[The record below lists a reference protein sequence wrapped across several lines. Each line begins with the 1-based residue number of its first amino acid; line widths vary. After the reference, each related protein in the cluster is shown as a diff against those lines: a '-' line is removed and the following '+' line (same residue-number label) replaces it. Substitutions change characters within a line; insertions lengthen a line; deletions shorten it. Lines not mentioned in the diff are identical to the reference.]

1 MKKTLLVSAIVILA
15 LSACENNPKF
25 TIKGNI
31 TDASGKMLYLEST
44 DIGGIEDIDSVK
56 LSGDG
61 SFRFKQK
68 GLLSPDFYCLR
79 IEDKLINI
87 SIDSTETVTIKAD
100 FTRLPLEYEVNGSEN
115 CSKIKQ
121 LTQLQL
127 NLESNVQKIANNKSL
142 APGEIQD
149 SVRRMIDSY
158 KYKVKR
164 QYIFLNPASAYSYF
178 ALFQKINNYLIFN
191 PLTDSEDIK
200 CFAAV
205 ATSWDMKYPHSDR
218 AINLHNIAI
227 RGMKNTRQPVTKTV
241 EVKGGIQE
249 TGLIDIA
256 LKDLNGNTRRLSELK
271 GKVVLLDFTVYG
283 NAASPSRNIAL
294 NELYSKY
301 KNKGFEIYQISLDGD
316 DHYWKTV
323 ADNLPWIC
331 VRDKNGIYS
340 ANVGLYNVQKLPTF
354 FLINRSNELKMRSEN
369 IKDIEKEVLKLL

>member
-1 MKKTLLVSAIVILA
+1 MKKTLLISATVVLA

-25 TIKGNI
+25 TIEGNI
-31 TDASGKMLYLEST
+31 SGASGKTLYLEST

-61 SFRFKQK
+61 SFQFKQK
-68 GLLSPDFYCLR
+68 GALAPDFYSLR
-79 IEDKLINI
+79 VEDKLINL
-87 SIDSTETVTIKAD
+87 SIDSTETVTVKAD
-100 FTRLPLEYEVNGSEN
+100 FTKLPMEYEVSGSEN
-115 CSKIKQ
+115 CSKIKE
-121 LTQLQL
+121 LSKLQL
-127 NLESNVQKIANNKSL
+127 DLESNVQKIAGSKTL

-149 SVRRMIDSY
+149 SVQHMIDAY

-164 QYIFLNPASAYSYF
+164 QYIFQNPASAYSYF

-191 PLTDSEDIK
+191 PLTNREDIK

-218 AINLHNIAI
+218 SINLHNIAI
-227 RGMKNTRQPVTKTV
+227 RGMKNTRRPVTKTI
-241 EVKGGIQE
+241 EVKGGVQE

-256 LKDLNGNTRRLSELK
+256 LNDLNGNTRRLSQLK
-271 GKVVLLDFTVYG
+271 GKVVLLDFTVYA

-301 KNKGFEIYQISLDGD
+301 KSKGLEIYQISLDGD

-331 VRDKNGIYS
+331 VRDENGIYS
-340 ANVGLYNVQKLPTF
+340 GNVALYNVEKIPTF
-354 FLINRSNELKMRSEN
+354 FLINRNNELKMRSED
-369 IKDIEKEVLKLL
+369 IKNVENEVLKLL